1 MSAVFYDGFKKAERS
16 ADFPVGSNPGTFYGS
31 EKLCNVFF
39 WTMLRTGKST
49 GKSALRLCIRAAVFA
64 VFALRFPIV

>member
-16 ADFPVGSNPGTFYGS
+16 ADFPVRSNPGTFYGS

-39 WTMLRTGKST
+39 WTMLRTGKS
-49 GKSALRLCIRAAVFA
+49 ALRLCIRAAVFA